1 MSGRTAVVR
10 DGAGGVPLAGQLVV
24 AGGGVVLDD
33 ASLEQLAEDVAA
45 RQGAPTTRRTY
56 GAVYRSLL
64 MFLAEHAGAGAGP
77 VPVEAFS
84 ARAVMR
90 WRESLERAGR
100 SPSTI
105 AVYLSAV
112 RHLAAELDVDIDRV
126 KAGKVRRG
134 QPRELNDGEL
144 ARLLKQPDRR
154 TRIGKRDLA
163 MLLLMADAG
172 LRREE
177 VAALEPGQFEERRRH
192 ASPALRRAVR
202 GSTALAV
209 RIRGKGGVERI
220 VPLTAAAVEAVE
232 AWFASRPPAATDHV
246 FVTLPRGARTP
257 GPLSANAI
265 YRRVVRHAE
274 AAGVRRD
281 RMTPHVL
288 RHTFA
293 SRCRAQGAPVEVI
306 RDLLGHSDI
315 ATTMIYTRVDHQ
327 ALEHAVD
334 ALESTGGPFRRHAA
348 G

>member
-1 MSGRTAVVR
+1 MTNPPDTTPASTPAVR
-10 DGAGGVPLAGQLVV
+10 GQLVV

-33 ASLEQLAEDVAA
+33 TSLDQLADDVAG

-56 GAVYRSLL
+56 GAAYRTLL
-64 MFLAEHAGAGAGP
+64 GHLREHHGLGPGP

-84 ARAVMR
+84 PRAIVS
-90 WRESLERAGR
+90 WRNALEHAGR
-100 SPSTI
+100 APSTI
-105 AVYLSAV
+105 AVYLSAA
-112 RHLAAELDVDIDRV
+112 RLLAAELGVDLGPV
-126 KAGKVRRG
+126 KAGKVKRG
-134 QPRELNDGEL
+134 QPRELSDREL
-144 ARLLKQPDRR
+144 ERLLKQPDRR
-154 TRIGKRDLA
+154 TRIGKRDHA
-163 MLLLMADAG
+163 ILLLMADAG

-177 VAALEPGQFEERRRH
+177 VADLHADQLEERRRH

-202 GSTALAV
+202 GSTAMAL

-220 VPLTAAAVEAVE
+220 VPLTAATVDAIAT
-232 AWFASRPPAATDHV
+232 WITSRPAASTDRL
-246 FVTLPRGARTP
+246 FVSLPRGGRLA
-257 GPLSANAI
+257 GPLSPDAI

-274 AAGVRRD
+274 AAGVRSD

-293 SRCRAQGAPVEVI
+293 TRCRAQGAPVEVI

-334 ALESTGGPFRRHAA
+334 ALEWADTPIGRAPTRDV
-348 G
+348 